1 MRPPRNLID
10 YQTEQKRAFIKAFHD
25 PADYPVGVQN
35 PPLCERSLTAIA
47 TWKWTSPSHTNSFIR
62 TIGGN
67 KNEYW
72 ARIPWQGYRD
82 GFLSYLESE
91 EGVRSNQIPPDL
103 EADHLLNKAF
113 AMRHGLQYVR
123 MELVPRKF
131 NRDYGWAI
139 EKRLTKAQAADKTQ
153 YLLDYVILMKMLNIA
168 PPESPADYLQRR
180 QQIISSL
187 VGQGVDTKEIVTSG
201 LDGMFKLW
209 DLA

>member
-1 MRPPRNLID
+1 MRPPRNLAD
-10 YQTEQKRAFIKAFHD
+10 YQTEQRKTFISAFHD
-25 PADYPVGVQN
+25 PANYPVGVQN
-35 PPLCERSLTAIA
+35 PPQCERGLTSIA

-67 KNEYW
+67 KKEYW
-72 ARIPWQGYRD
+72 ARIPWQEYRE

-91 EGVRSNQIPPDL
+91 EGLRRTQIPPDL

-123 MELVPRKF
+123 MEIVPRKF
-131 NRDYGWAI
+131 NGDYGWAI
-139 EKRLTKAQAADKTQ
+139 ERKLTKAESGGKTQ
-153 YLLDYVILMKMLNIA
+153 YLLDYVILMKVLNIA
-168 PPESPADYLQRR
+168 PPKSPADYLQRR
-180 QQIISSL
+180 EQIISQL
-187 VGQGVDTKEIVTSG
+187 VSKGVDNKAIVTTG